1 MGIAFQ
7 LVDNVLDFDVG
18 GEYGGGNNNNSG
30 GGARKKTG
38 KGTLTDLISGVV
50 IAPVLYIALL
60 YPDQLNPL
68 IENKFKEKGNV

>member
-38 KGTLTDLISGVV
+38 KVTLTDIRSEVV
-50 IAPVLYIALL
+50 TSPVLYAT
-60 YPDQLNPL
+60 
-68 IENKFKEKGNV
+68 

>member
-38 KGTLTDLISGVV
+38 KVTLTDIRSEVV
-50 IAPVLYIALL
+50 TAPVLYAA
-60 YPDQLNPL
+60 
-68 IENKFKEKGNV
+68 